1 MQTKLRPLIPFD
13 RVSTGDVRTAMGP
26 DTEGRC
32 DKAYRPVKFRYV
44 LSAGLKV
51 YQYVQTLVQTL
62 RSKLFGF
69 INSKISRYLNP

>member
-1 MQTKLRPLIPFD
+1 
-13 RVSTGDVRTAMGP
+13 MGP